1 MISYNDAKII
11 FQLKRSNMNFWKT
24 STITKW
30 CQDNIDNNTWGFIYT
45 YSSVWFLFL
54 DEEDAMLFK
63 LIYSDFL

>member
-30 CQDNIDNNTWGFIYT
+30 CQDNIDNNKWGFIYT